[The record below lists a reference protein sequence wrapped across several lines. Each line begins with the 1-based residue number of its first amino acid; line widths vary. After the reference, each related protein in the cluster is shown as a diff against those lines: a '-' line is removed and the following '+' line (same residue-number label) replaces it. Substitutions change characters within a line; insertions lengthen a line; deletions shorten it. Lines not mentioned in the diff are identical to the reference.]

1 MPMDTC
7 TEPGPPDMGML
18 DAARRPEPRKPK
30 HRTSSFIDTVV
41 DMAPKQQEQQQ
52 HRPPDHPGHHL
63 PPGPP
68 PHRHARTDLQV
79 PSSASSSTPTS
90 TTSPAATYMSRTQ
103 QLSHRRLHNLNF
115 DLDLSHAQSVTHHH
129 HPPNDVLP
137 PQNAHTATTMPQD
150 DEPMDNSPRARFAHP
165 ASSRK
170 PSWPSSAG
178 SAHSHNPDQADL
190 RDHDS
195 YTIPSA
201 SASSAAQLRT
211 LLPAPV
217 EEPASSMQPA
227 RKKTMVGRVQ
237 VAAAC
242 LSCRRRKV
250 KCNGGRPTCQRCA
263 EQGLTCEY
271 DADLDSTRMLTLKR
285 RQVELKTEVDDLR
298 DLFSLLQTRPEQDA
312 LEIFRRIRANPTA
325 DVHSVVDFVRSG
337 DLLLQNAALSTAT
350 AAGLDDPQ
358 ALRVD
363 DRAAE
368 QPYAIRVPARPW
380 TTIAG
385 DGLVSELVGSFFAWD
400 AIFWLPFIDR
410 TCFIADMR
418 AGNPAEAKY
427 CSPLLVHAMC
437 ALRCSTSPRAKTL
450 SAIYGFDIRDRFLDQ
465 AKKILD
471 QENGRVSLP
480 TVWAL
485 AILFICSSSQG
496 RDRAG
501 FMYRFTAYDMLKR
514 MRLQQRLELLE
525 EAEGDEEARVALR
538 VYSRTLWGMY
548 AFESCVAFVYLNPTA
563 FPRPTMPRM
572 FHDPRVGKNTTKT
585 GFVDDYPL
593 STAILDAAC
602 DLSDIYNEVMVYNRQ
617 VKADGVLLGSEA
629 DLDRRMLHFREVR
642 ACREALPVDIQTS
655 LHFSPGTCSLDSFA
669 DQVLLAIFRPLHHDA
684 SLPDPSLGTAGD
696 ICFSCCEAGIVGAE
710 GVVRDFQMQQHGY
723 SVVITYPLYSAAIT
737 LVSMLDQPRVG
748 PLFTRACRLLAEMQ
762 DDYLLTA
769 FCLHG
774 VKAMAEKMGLAI
786 PRAALPYFTDLRVG
800 QAQLQDVPISFVLP
814 GWDDMTEFLSHDGG
828 IAQEEGLGV
837 EMGMLIA
844 KWNAMSTS

>member
-1 MPMDTC
+1 
-7 TEPGPPDMGML
+7 
-18 DAARRPEPRKPK
+18 
-30 HRTSSFIDTVV
+30 
-41 DMAPKQQEQQQ
+41 
-52 HRPPDHPGHHL
+52 
-63 PPGPP
+63 
-68 PHRHARTDLQV
+68 
-79 PSSASSSTPTS
+79 
-90 TTSPAATYMSRTQ
+90 
-103 QLSHRRLHNLNF
+103 
-115 DLDLSHAQSVTHHH
+115 
-129 HPPNDVLP
+129 
-137 PQNAHTATTMPQD
+137 MPQD
-150 DEPMDNSPRARFAHP
+150 DEPMDNSPRAHFAHP

-178 SAHSHNPDQADL
+178 SAQDPADL
-190 RDHDS
+190 HKHNS
-195 YTIPSA
+195 HATASA
-201 SASSAAQLRT
+201 SAPSAQLRT
-211 LLPAPV
+211 LLPARV
-217 EEPASSMQPA
+217 DEPASSMQPV

-242 LSCRRRKV
+242 LGCRRRKV

-263 EQGLTCEY
+263 EQGLACEY

-285 RQVELKTEVDDLR
+285 RQVELKTEIDDLR

-312 LEIFRRIRANPTA
+312 LEILRRIRTGPAG
-325 DVHSVVDFVRSG
+325 DVHGVVDFVRSG
-337 DLLLQNAALSTAT
+337 DLLLQGTALSTA
-350 AAGLDDPQ
+350 ASGLDDPQ

-363 DRAAE
+363 NRAAE
-368 QPYAIRVPARPW
+368 EPYAIRVPARPW

-400 AIFWLPFIDR
+400 SMFWLSFIDR
-410 TCFIADMR
+410 ASFITDMR

-437 ALRCSTSPRAKTL
+437 ALRCSTSPRAKAL
-450 SAIYGFDIRDRFLDQ
+450 STILGFDIRDRFLNQ

-485 AILFICSSSQG
+485 AILFICSASQG

-501 FMYRFTAYDMLKR
+501 IMYRFTAYDMLKR
-514 MRLQQRLELLE
+514 MRLQQRLELLQ
-525 EAEGDEEARVALR
+525 EAEDDEEASVAQR
-538 VYSRTLWGMY
+538 VYSRSLWGMY
-548 AFESCVAFVYLNPTA
+548 AFESCVAFVYLNPSA

-572 FHDPRVGKNTTKT
+572 FHDRKTGIKSINT

-617 VKADGVLLGSEA
+617 AKAEGVLGSQA
-629 DLDRRMLHFREVR
+629 DLERRMLHFQEVQ
-642 ACREALPVDIQTS
+642 ACREALPVDIQS
-655 LHFSPGTCSLDSFA
+655 SRHFTPGACSLDSFA
-669 DQVLLAIFRPLHHDA
+669 DQVLLAIFRPLHHDV
-684 SLPDPSLGTAGD
+684 SLPNSSLGTAGD
-696 ICFSCCEAGIVGAE
+696 VCFSCCEAGILGAE
-710 GVVRDFQMQQHGY
+710 RVERDFQLQQQGY

-737 LVSMLDQPRVG
+737 LVSMLEHPRVA
-748 PLFTRACRLLAEMQ
+748 PLFTRVCRLLAEMQ

-774 VKAMAEKMGLAI
+774 VKAMAEKMGLPI
-786 PRAALPYFTDLRVG
+786 PPATRPYFTDLRVG

-837 EMGMLIA
+837 EMGMLIT